1 LSQSSLYA
9 LAYLASPSVM
19 MKNLFKLLTPVV
31 NVLNLNFLVPNKNNS
46 LGLASVLFVPVKQ
59 TSLFSIAVS
68 DDEKSF

>member
-1 LSQSSLYA
+1 
-9 LAYLASPSVM
+9 M